1 MVDVT
6 AAISPRPA
14 NVSPVSPNPFS
25 WLPSAP
31 PNPASSSSCSSSSP
45 LLVLLL
51 LELDS
56 LSGLLFS
63 ALPSPASSSTSCC
76 SCSCSSGSSRSSSSA
91 PSSSAPSSRTAITS
105 TRSASKPT
113 LPCPLI
119 KESATVCG
127 FADRDGAMK
136 NCRGAGHHNPSRRCA
151 SVPSDSIN
159 GWMIPSV
166 SPLESMLGGGD
177 EDMRVGGSEGT
188 CGGCSGAG
196 CGCRS
201 DGGGRGLGGS

>member
-51 LELDS
+51 IVLVS

-63 ALPSPASSSTSCC
+63 ALPSPASSSASCC
-76 SCSCSSGSSRSSSSA
+76 SCSGSSGSSRS
-91 PSSSAPSSRTAITS
+91 SSSAPSSRTAITS

-136 NCRGAGHHNPSRRCA
+136 NCRGAGHHNPSRRRA

-188 CGGCSGAG
+188 CGGCSRAG
-196 CGCRS
+196 CGCRG
-201 DGGGRGLGGS
+201 DGGGRGLGRS